1 MAGLQAIHLHNSIFQ
16 GKRVSLNCDGHTN
29 LTGGNGAGKTSILR
43 LIPIFYGFEPN
54 RLIDRAANKKNF
66 TDFYLPNNQ
75 SMIVFEYTRARGKT
89 CCAVL
94 FRRGSDS
101 GFAYRLIK
109 GSAIETLFHPE
120 LAHLYDDKADV
131 DTIIHSLPRLLDV
144 KASNIIGQ
152 INDYRAIIQ
161 NDFSSG
167 RNRKISAGVR
177 SLASEYSLVS
187 SSKMQHIQSLTTVSL
202 SKNQHISRLKAMIV
216 DSMLSAEIDVGT
228 PPTNDKNTDVWQ
240 ELDSLN
246 AFLANEAVINAALD
260 DFAQLQGYRGE
271 LVQSRQRIL
280 NLKKLGEG
288 KVYKLRDEI
297 TAKEAELKEAERQ
310 FKNDDT
316 KLNSKRGE
324 HSGKL
329 SIIRRELNDLKAD
342 KENYEQKQQILHWVD
357 EHKRLSQTKRE
368 LEAAKQ
374 RLALHQ
380 AGNSEIIEE
389 AKKRK
394 EQISDDSRQQQEVL
408 NRELEFVNNHIRDLS
423 DKLYK
428 DTNDLDTKFRQR
440 RKTKEG
446 ESKALIDAA
455 TVDLADENMQANQA
469 GMPTNEEANRIESAE
484 QQVAK
489 LKDSLKSAE
498 RTVSAKESER
508 EIARRDNRTAEK
520 NFEEGRAR
528 HSQTVQ
534 ERDDLK
540 NLLYPDDGTLLAFL
554 RESGEGWEQ
563 SLGKAINPKLL
574 ERKDLRP
581 QLAEAGATGMFGFEL
596 DLEQLPLP
604 QEAESEAIL
613 EERVS
618 RATRLANEA
627 RERLENLEDKWKAA
641 QAKEAAKDN
650 ELKLARLDVAK
661 QSNLVEQSEQEL
673 TAIRASINS
682 AIESRR
688 GEFAEKINQLTSRI
702 KAAKRKA
709 SEELAEL
716 EAQYNHQRTRLEDD
730 SNVKRAE
737 LQSQIERLERNREE
751 IKSWEVSEHEKIE
764 SDKNKLLSE
773 KGVDTETLKAI
784 QGEIS
789 GLELRVDSASKKEAD
804 VLEYKYWRDNKWVRL
819 GDLENDLDQ
828 EVKEI
833 KRLDDELQKL
843 KAEHEV
849 EAKELTDKIS
859 AANKQQ
865 LELNRKID
873 QWVAAEKPALEAIN
887 SIPVDVGA
895 DSDEHLESVGMDQTV
910 TLDIGDV
917 ITIRLTKLTDES
929 ETLLENISKALRDTE
944 RAINRNPGSDIY
956 ARWEHL
962 RNDRSSISFSGKND
976 KASEMEAML
985 DLKHLMEHD
994 IPETRLML
1002 IQNIKATGRLVS
1014 NYYESLSGISN
1025 KVKNVSRRLENELNT
1040 NHGFDDL
1047 TNIKLRLNSKV
1058 EQFDYWPRLKSFA
1071 NEWGGWEHSNDLP
1084 PYTLQQ
1090 SLKELEGMFRL
1101 AQMDR
1106 NDLGSLVDLEISLME
1121 KGRPVEIKRDADL
1134 SHASS
1139 EGLSAI
1145 AVLVIFAA
1153 LTRYLCP
1160 DESVRIVWP
1169 IDELGRLHPVN
1180 IEKLF
1185 QMMTQRNIAILSA
1198 QPSASQESDKRYK
1211 YCYVLSADNGINL
1224 REFVNPEN
1232 RPLRK
1237 MLEQGILQTRQEVAI
1252 NE

>member
-43 LIPIFYGFEPN
+43 LIPIFYGFEPS

-75 SMIVFEYTRARGKT
+75 SMIVFEYTRTRGKT

-528 HSQTVQ
+528 HSQAVQ

-563 SLGKAINPKLL
+563 SLGKTINPKLL
-574 ERKDLRP
+574 GRKDLRP
-581 QLAEAGATGMFGFEL
+581 QLAEAGATGLFGFEL

-618 RATRLANEA
+618 RATRFANEA

-688 GEFAEKINQLTSRI
+688 GEFVEKINQHTKQLEDVKH
-702 KAAKRKA
+702 KAN
-709 SEELAEL
+709 EELAEL
-716 EAQYNHQRTRLEDD
+716 EEQHTHQRKRLENA
-730 SNVKRAE
+730 SSVKRAE
-737 LQSQIERLERNREE
+737 LQAQAEQLERKREE
-751 IKSWEVSEHEKIE
+751 VKSWEVSEHGKIE
-764 SDKNKLLSE
+764 SYTNTLLSE

-784 QGEIS
+784 QGEIRE
-789 GLELRVDSASKKEAD
+789 LELRVDNASKKEAD
-804 VLEYKYWRDNKWVRL
+804 VLAYKYWRDNKWARL
-819 GDLENDLDQ
+819 NDLENDRDQ

-833 KRLDDELQKL
+833 KRLDGELQIHKV
-843 KAEHEV
+843 EHEA
-849 EAKELTDKIS
+849 EAKELADKIA

-865 LELNRKID
+865 SVLIRKIE

-887 SIPVDVGA
+887 SIPINAGA
-895 DSDEHLESVGMDQTV
+895 ESDEHLESTGMEQAV

-917 ITIRLTKLTDES
+917 ITMRLTKLTDES

-944 RAINRNPGSDIY
+944 RAINRSPGSDIY

-976 KASEMEAML
+976 KASEMEIMR
-985 DLKHLMEHD
+985 DLKRLMEHD

-1002 IQNIKATGRLVS
+1002 ILNIKATGRLVS

-1040 NHGFDDL
+1040 SHGFDDL
-1047 TNIKLRLNSKV
+1047 TNIKLRLHSKV
-1058 EQFDYWPRLKSFA
+1058 EQFDYWPRLKAFA
-1071 NEWGGWEHSNDLP
+1071 SEWVGWEHSNDLP

-1101 AQMDR
+1101 AQMDS

-1121 KGRPVEIKRDADL
+1121 KGRPVQIKRDADL

-1211 YCYVLSADNGINL
+1211 YCYVLSENHGINL

-1237 MLEQGILQTRQEVAI
+1237 MLEQGVLQARQEVTI